1 MPGPGLKLLKL
12 RTHVT
17 TIFSPP
23 PTTNSAPADDAYDD
37 AYMLACAVR
46 ACNGQ
51 QKCDVYPSSVCS
63 VLKVQQQADKNTA
76 EACYPLQ
83 EAGERGGT
91 PPHPPFFLAC
101 GGPDCRDPLRRPAL
115 LCSFAPLSA
124 DWQQRGD
131 TNEGAAEK
139 GQGERRVASEEQPD
153 EEARQSTTNQGRR
166 RKGKGRE
173 EKQTARRGRSGDNH
187 PTTAISIKKG
197 KRSARPDEKK
207 RPCLAVPGLDPGTSG
222 L

>member
-51 QKCDVYPSSVCS
+51 QKCDAYPSSVCS

-91 PPHPPFFLAC
+91 PRTPRSFSPAAGRTVETLSGVRRFFARSPRSLPI
-101 GGPDCRDPLRRPAL
+101 GSREETP
-115 LCSFAPLSA
+115 
-124 DWQQRGD
+124 
-131 TNEGAAEK
+131 T
-139 GQGERRVASEEQPD
+139 RVQ
-153 EEARQSTTNQGRR
+153 R
-166 RKGKGRE
+166 RKGRASGEWRQRNNLTKKRDSRPRIRGDGG
-173 EKQTARRGRSGDNH
+173 KAR
-187 PTTAISIKKG
+187 
-197 KRSARPDEKK
+197 DEKK
-207 RPCLAVPGLDPGTSG
+207 SRRRGGGDPGTITRPQPSQ
-222 L
+222 

>member
-1 MPGPGLKLLKL
+1 MSNRPGGPFGKGPGDPFGKGPGDPFGKGPGDPFLSRGHRWPPHAQGLGVCYRVAAGLPGPGLKLLKL

-76 EACYPLQ
+76 EA
-83 EAGERGGT
+83 
-91 PPHPPFFLAC
+91 
-101 GGPDCRDPLRRPAL
+101 
-115 LCSFAPLSA
+115 
-124 DWQQRGD
+124 
-131 TNEGAAEK
+131 
-139 GQGERRVASEEQPD
+139 
-153 EEARQSTTNQGRR
+153 
-166 RKGKGRE
+166 
-173 EKQTARRGRSGDNH
+173 
-187 PTTAISIKKG
+187 
-197 KRSARPDEKK
+197 
-207 RPCLAVPGLDPGTSG
+207 
-222 L
+222 